1 LRAVAYELRG
11 DETIGAGLAR
21 VQLAQMDDAIAA
33 LRNVRGGDERHDAL
47 HDARTRL
54 RMLRAMLKLQRP
66 ALSRA
71 FFERQN
77 AFLRE
82 AARVLSTARDAH
94 VLQAALG
101 GVAPDA
107 TAVAALRERLAA
119 ESAEA
124 QRRLDELGIVQ
135 ALARALLAERDLL
148 ESAPPPPT
156 KAVWQGLRLTYARA
170 RRAARRTDDMESRH
184 EWRKRVKDLR
194 FQVRFLAPLW
204 PAILGP
210 HEKALH
216 HLSDLLGEDHDLAV
230 LDQWLMSRGP
240 GASLPAGL
248 EDAITTRRHHLQQEA
263 GGLVARLL
271 GERPRAFAERLE
283 WYAES
288 HQPRSNTLHS
298 EVF

>member
-1 LRAVAYELRG
+1 VAYELQG
-11 DETIGAGLAR
+11 EETIGAGLAR

-71 FFERQN
+71 FFEREN

-82 AARVLSTARDAH
+82 AARVLSSARDAH

-101 GVAPDA
+101 SVAPDA
-107 TAVAALRERLAA
+107 AAVGGLRERLAA

-124 QRRLDELGIVQ
+124 QKRLDELGIVQ
-135 ALARALLAERDLL
+135 ALARALVSERDLV

-156 KAVWQGLRLTYARA
+156 RAIWQGLRLTYGRA
-170 RRAARRTDDMESRH
+170 RRAARRADDMENRH

-194 FQVRFLAPLW
+194 YQVRFLAPLW

-216 HLSDLLGEDHDLAV
+216 HLSDLLGEDHDLGV
-230 LDQWLMSRGP
+230 LDHWLMSRDP
-240 GASLPAGL
+240 GAPLPAGL
-248 EDAITTRRHHLQQEA
+248 EDAITARRLELQGA
-263 GGLVARLL
+263 ARGLVARLL
-271 GERPRAFAERLE
+271 GERPRAFAERLAA
-283 WYAES
+283 YAEA
-288 HQPRSNTLHS
+288 HQPRSSHSQPS